1 MLDRAI
7 RVQKQKAL
15 AEEGE
20 SAPNLDAIK
29 VDEKEYPKLLEA
41 VYKATDLPG
50 KPRNFLGIA
59 KSIPPAEME
68 SLLLA
73 SYGADEQALASL
85 ANRRAQTVKEWLAGD
100 GGIASER
107 VFVVA
112 PKLTADGIADKG
124 APTRVDFAI
133 R

>member
-1 MLDRAI
+1 
-7 RVQKQKAL
+7 VQKQKAL
-15 AEEGE
+15 AEDGE
-20 SAPNLDAIK
+20 STSNVDAIR
-29 VDEKEYPKLLEA
+29 VDENEYPKLLEA

-50 KPRNFLGIA
+50 KPRNFLGFA

-73 SYGADEQALASL
+73 SYRADDQALAAL

-100 GGIASER
+100 GAIAPER

-124 APTRVDFAI
+124 APTRVEFAI